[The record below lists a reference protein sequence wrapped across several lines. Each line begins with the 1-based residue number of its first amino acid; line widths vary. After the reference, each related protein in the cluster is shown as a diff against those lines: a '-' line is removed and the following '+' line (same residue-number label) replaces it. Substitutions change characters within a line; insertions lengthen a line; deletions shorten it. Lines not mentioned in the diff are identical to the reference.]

1 MSKKPFHC
9 EGLFVS
15 HSGCHLLPLPCETF
29 RWRSHFSLLVMVFC
43 SHIDNNYFSETFSL
57 VEQKRK
63 MKKGTVLN
71 ADISA
76 VISRLGHTDTLVVCD
91 AGLPVPRSSTRI
103 DMALTQGVP
112 SFMQVLEVVTTEMQ
126 VEAAVIAEEIKTH
139 NPQLHATLLTHLE
152 QLQQHQGNTIEIRYT
167 SHEQFKK
174 QTADSQA
181 VIRSGECSPFA
192 NIILCAGVTF

>member
-1 MSKKPFHC
+1 
-9 EGLFVS
+9 
-15 HSGCHLLPLPCETF
+15 
-29 RWRSHFSLLVMVFC
+29 
-43 SHIDNNYFSETFSL
+43 
-57 VEQKRK
+57 

-71 ADISA
+71 ADISS

-91 AGLPVPRSSTRI
+91 AGLPVPRSSARI

-112 SFMQVLEVVTTEMQ
+112 SFMQVLEVVTAEMQ

-139 NPQLHATLLTHLE
+139 NPQLHATLLNHLE
-152 QLQQHQGNTIEIRYT
+152 QLQLQQHQGNTIEIRYT

-181 VIRSGECSPFA
+181 VIRSGECSPYA